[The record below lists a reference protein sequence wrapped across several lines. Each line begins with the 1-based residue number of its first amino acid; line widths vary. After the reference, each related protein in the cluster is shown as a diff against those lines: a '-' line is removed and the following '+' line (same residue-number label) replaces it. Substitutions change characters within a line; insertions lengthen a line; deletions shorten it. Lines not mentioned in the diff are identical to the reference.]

1 MEDFSHHADFP
12 DEISRPYSPHDET
25 LDFPHPDEGADDETQ
40 LTQDCG
46 YNSSASSTHPS
57 SGDIL
62 DADYDDD
69 ELPGLKSRASSRS
82 SVSSLPGSVFT
93 HSMEGAKTIARDA
106 QESVIFWDDR
116 YNKGQARAEPGL
128 KSLQALRQRESAF
141 RKPSS
146 VRALQMHTEDEGDEE
161 YLTPPRRRG
170 GHRMSDISMRSSH
183 SSPLKRSPYYSPSG
197 SASKQKVK
205 KEYPLVLLHCTL
217 LPPSLPIPGL
227 LGPPD
232 PKVLKEVL
240 PSEYWRRWKLLEEK
254 VGSGVLRDRG
264 VLISHPEDMY
274 DLLED
279 RLLESL
285 ELQHPRLDHGHFV
298 GHEEGDSEREDQAS
312 KEESE
317 TDGEQGE
324 DCPDC
329 GGRFLKN
336 NHSRKWEI
344 KVFAANGLMRAG
356 AWAAAWKEMEKVDV
370 EVGLWLPSELRRE
383 LEKRLRD
390 SEMSTALTRIEVPQ
404 LVEPMNEPEI
414 QPSLPQPSPSLST
427 VMPVLFTPERAS
439 SPIPPPSPTPAPRQQ
454 HRPTPTHNPIYPP
467 KPEVEIDLHTL
478 LVNYIRVLANDRR
491 NVAIVLLSILVVF
504 FAIDY
509 RPRAAAPDLHVFPQE
524 DALSSTSVPSMHISP
539 AQSSSAVWA
548 TPVKS
553 NTQVPIA
560 PTSSVV
566 ASSSASYQSSSASVV
581 SSATSV
587 AVAQTEEPAD
597 VEVKQSEETKHSP
610 EIKNMKSAAIDSS
623 MSQHLPP
630 QDDKILVDIENENP
644 KDADTNDEAP
654 APIVAPA
661 EKQIDFKLDEPVEPS
676 LEIPDTTLNDT
687 PRESLIEVQKKTR
700 EHDPSEVHE
709 NEIPLIKTQ
718 TAMKEQQALIATT

>member
-1 MEDFSHHADFP
+1 MEDFSHHDDFP
-12 DEISRPYSPHDET
+12 DELSRPYSPHDEA
-25 LDFPHPDEGADDETQ
+25 LDFPHADDAETQ

-46 YNSSASSTHPS
+46 YNSSASSTHTS

-62 DADYDDD
+62 GVDYEDD

-93 HSMEGAKTIARDA
+93 HSMEGAKTIAREA
-106 QESVIFWDDR
+106 QESAIYWDDR
-116 YNKGQARAEPGL
+116 YTKGQTRAGPGL
-128 KSLQALRQRESAF
+128 KSLQAIRQRESAF

-170 GHRMSDISMRSSH
+170 GHRMSDISMRSSN

-197 SASKQKVK
+197 SAGKQKVK

-227 LGPPD
+227 AGPPD

-298 GHEEGDSEREDQAS
+298 GHEEGDSEKEDQGN

-329 GGRFLKN
+329 GERFLRPN
-336 NHSRKWEI
+336 HHSRKWEI

-383 LEKRLRD
+383 LEKRLLD
-390 SEMSTALTRIEVPQ
+390 SEMSTALTRMEVPQ
-404 LVEPMNEPEI
+404 LIEPMKELES
-414 QPSLPQPSPSLST
+414 QPSLTQPSPSLST
-427 VMPVLFTPERAS
+427 VMPVLFTPERSS
-439 SPIPPPSPTPAPRQQ
+439 SPIPPATPTPAPRQQ
-454 HRPTPTHNPIYPP
+454 HRPTQNHNPMYPP
-467 KPEVEIDLHTL
+467 KPPVEIDLHTL

-491 NVAIVLLSILVVF
+491 NVAIALLSILVIF

-509 RPRAAAPDLHVFPQE
+509 RPREAASNLRPFPQ
-524 DALSSTSVPSMHISP
+524 DVLSSTSVPSMHISP
-539 AQSSSAVWA
+539 VQSSSA
-548 TPVKS
+548 
-553 NTQVPIA
+553 NREA
-560 PTSSVV
+560 PTNSEMQASIAAISSVAAV
-566 ASSSASYQSSSASVV
+566 SPASGQP
-581 SSATSV
+581 SV
-587 AVAQTEEPAD
+587 ADIVSTATAATISQAEEPTETEETIGT
-597 VEVKQSEETKHSP
+597 S
-610 EIKNMKSAAIDSS
+610 SAAIEPPKSQPSS
-623 MSQHLPP
+623 LH
-630 QDDKILVDIENENP
+630 DDKVHFEMESA
-644 KDADTNDEAP
+644 KAEDADTTEQAP

-661 EKQIDFKLDEPVEPS
+661 EKQLDLQLDERVEPS
-676 LEIPDTTLNDT
+676 LEVVETTFNDT
-687 PRESLIEVQKKTR
+687 PRESRPDVPKI
-700 EHDPSEVHE
+700 HDEAPKEVHE
-709 NEIPLIKTQ
+709 NEKQFIRTQ
-718 TAMKEQQALIATT
+718 TAAKEERALIAMT

>member
-1 MEDFSHHADFP
+1 MEDLSHHADFP
-12 DEISRPYSPHDET
+12 DETSRSYSLDDET
-25 LDFPHPDEGADDETQ
+25 LDFSHPDEGADAETE

-46 YNSSASSTHPS
+46 YNSSASSTHSS

-69 ELPGLKSRASSRS
+69 ELPNLKSRASSRS

-93 HSMEGAKTIARDA
+93 HSMEGAKTNARDA
-106 QESVIFWDDR
+106 QESAIFWDDQ
-116 YNKGQARAEPGL
+116 YNKGQTRAEPGL

-170 GHRMSDISMRSSH
+170 HRLSDISMRSSH

-197 SASKQKVK
+197 SANKQKVK

-298 GHEEGDSEREDQAS
+298 GHEEDDSEKEDQAS
-312 KEESE
+312 KESE

-356 AWAAAWKEMEKVDV
+356 AWAAAWKEMEKVDI
-370 EVGLWLPSELRRE
+370 EVGLWLPSVLRRE

-404 LVEPMNEPEI
+404 LVEPMHVPES

-454 HRPTPTHNPIYPP
+454 HRPTPTHSPIYPP

-491 NVAIVLLSILVVF
+491 NVAIVFLSILVVF

-509 RPRAAAPDLHVFPQE
+509 RPRATASDLRPFPQE
-524 DALSSTSVPSMHISP
+524 DMISSTSVPSMHISP
-539 AQSSSAVWA
+539 AQSSSSSAVWA
-548 TPVKS
+548 TAVKS
-553 NTQVPIA
+553 DIQMSIVS
-560 PTSSVV
+560 TSSIV
-566 ASSSASYQSSSASVV
+566 AGPSVSHESSSANLA

-587 AVAQTEEPAD
+587 AVAQAEESAE
-597 VEVKQSEETKHSP
+597 VEVEESEEIKQSPDIEKTS
-610 EIKNMKSAAIDSS
+610 SAVIDS
-623 MSQHLPP
+623 QALQPLPP
-630 QDDKILVDIENENP
+630 KDDKINFDIENENP
-644 KDADTNDEAP
+644 KDADTDKKAP
-654 APIVAPA
+654 IPIVAPA
-661 EKQIDFKLDEPVEPS
+661 EKQIDFKLDEPVKPS
-676 LEIPDTTLNDT
+676 LEILDTTLNDT
-687 PRESLIEVQKKTR
+687 PRESLIEVQKKIH
-700 EHDPSEVHE
+700 EDDPSEVHE
-709 NEIPLIKTQ
+709 NEKPLIKTQ